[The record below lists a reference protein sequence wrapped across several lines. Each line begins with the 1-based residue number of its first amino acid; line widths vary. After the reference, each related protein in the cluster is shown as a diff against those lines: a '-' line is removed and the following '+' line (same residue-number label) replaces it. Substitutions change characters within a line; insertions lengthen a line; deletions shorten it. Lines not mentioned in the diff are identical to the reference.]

1 MMAKNNISN
10 QIKNN
15 VGALNSQVGMAKQQ
29 MQQTINNAKSQAMS
43 GLRDITNSI
52 DNPSFH

>member
-1 MMAKNNISN
+1 MMEKNNISN

-29 MQQTINNAKSQAMS
+29 MQQAINNAKSQAMS
-43 GLRDITNSI
+43 GLSNMTNSV
-52 DNPSFH
+52 DDDFFR

>member
-1 MMAKNNISN
+1 MAKNNISN

-43 GLRDITNSI
+43 GFSDMPNSI

>member
-1 MMAKNNISN
+1 MAKGQFSN
-10 QIKNN
+10 QIKNK
-15 VGALNSQVGMAKQQ
+15 VGALNSNIGMAKQQ

-43 GLRDITNSI
+43 GLSDMSNSI